1 MLVDLATHDVTIE
14 NPSDED
20 KFQRWKNM
28 MKRLEEANNK
38 NAWAVK
44 LADICDNV
52 NQCHLM
58 PNLEKKNRFL
68 YEKCPYFVK
77 Q

>member
-1 MLVDLATHDVTIE
+1 
-14 NPSDED
+14 
-20 KFQRWKNM
+20 

-38 NAWAVK
+38 SARAVK

-52 NQCHLM
+52 NSCHTM
-58 PNLEKKNRFL
+58 PDTEKKKRFL